1 MLFINFFSTYL
12 SFENKGGTQA
22 LSFILIVVMSL
33 KKKKVVMMATLNITN
48 NCTISWAQNS
58 ERKTSENSVVFRHH

>member
-22 LSFILIVVMSL
+22 LSFILIVLMSL
-33 KKKKVVMMATLNITN
+33 KKKVVMMATLNITN
-48 NCTISWAQNS
+48 NYTISWAQNS

>member
-22 LSFILIVVMSL
+22 LSFILIVLMSL
-33 KKKKVVMMATLNITN
+33 KKKSSDDGYTEYYKQL
-48 NCTISWAQNS
+48 
-58 ERKTSENSVVFRHH
+58 HHKLGTKQ